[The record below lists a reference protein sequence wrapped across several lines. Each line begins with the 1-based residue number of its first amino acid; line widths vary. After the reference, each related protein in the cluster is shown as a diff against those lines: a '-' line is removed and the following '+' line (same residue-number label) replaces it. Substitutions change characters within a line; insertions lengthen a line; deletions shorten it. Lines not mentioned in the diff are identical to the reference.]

1 MDEIN
6 SRILHEIQ
14 GLSAGY
20 YNVHRKK
27 GAKQVKVPD
36 QLEPKYIKKA
46 KEDYRDSESKKK
58 KDEIDENT
66 IAFWHNRIKKAN
78 NKPVQQADN

>member
-1 MDEIN
+1 MDETT

-27 GAKQVKVPD
+27 GAKKVEVPK
-36 QLEPKYIKKA
+36 QLEPKYIKQA
-46 KEDYRDSESKKK
+46 KEDLKEQQAKSK

-66 IAFWHNRIKKAN
+66 VAFWHSRIKKAS
-78 NKPVQQADN
+78 K